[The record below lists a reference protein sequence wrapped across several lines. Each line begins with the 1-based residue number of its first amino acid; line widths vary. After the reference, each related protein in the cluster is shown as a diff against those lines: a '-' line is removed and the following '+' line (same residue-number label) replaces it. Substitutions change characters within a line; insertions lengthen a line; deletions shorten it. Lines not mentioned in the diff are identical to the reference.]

1 MKKRYLAAGIL
12 AAGVLLAGCQS
23 AGGETGA
30 VLEQHSAQAA
40 QSMADNGIQ
49 ATAPKGNENQSSDDS
64 AASSAQALTADVQSS
79 SQSTSQDS
87 AGNAAQN
94 ESQSGTSASGGQI
107 TEAQAKEIAL
117 TDAGVSEAD
126 VGDFIRIRPDR
137 DDGYQI
143 YEVEFY
149 VGAAEY
155 DYDIDAST
163 GTILSRDYDI
173 EDDFA
178 NTSAGVLDQDSVI
191 QIVLERVPGAS
202 AQNVRI
208 ELDEDDGRLKYEG
221 ELYYNHVEYE
231 FEINAET
238 GEILEWSEEQ
248 VTREERGSGIMRIL
262 VAEDQKDMN
271 RLISRRLA
279 EEQYSV
285 DSCYNGQEVLDYLEC
300 AEYDAIVLDIM
311 MPVMDGLQVL
321 KKLRAREDHIP
332 VLLLTARDSVE
343 DRVSGLDAGAD
354 DYLVK
359 PFAFEELLAR
369 IRVMLRKPA
378 AVQTTVSRVADLEV
392 HMDTRQVF
400 RQGKEIRL
408 SGKEFS
414 LLRYMVQNSGIV
426 LSREKLEQH
435 IWNYDY
441 AGGSN
446 VIDVYIRYLRKKI
459 DDGYEKKLI
468 HTVRGAGYVLKE

>member
-1 MKKRYLAAGIL
+1 
-12 AAGVLLAGCQS
+12 
-23 AGGETGA
+23 
-30 VLEQHSAQAA
+30 
-40 QSMADNGIQ
+40 
-49 ATAPKGNENQSSDDS
+49 
-64 AASSAQALTADVQSS
+64 
-79 SQSTSQDS
+79 
-87 AGNAAQN
+87 
-94 ESQSGTSASGGQI
+94 
-107 TEAQAKEIAL
+107 
-117 TDAGVSEAD
+117 
-126 VGDFIRIRPDR
+126 
-137 DDGYQI
+137 
-143 YEVEFY
+143 
-149 VGAAEY
+149 
-155 DYDIDAST
+155 
-163 GTILSRDYDI
+163 
-173 EDDFA
+173 
-178 NTSAGVLDQDSVI
+178 
-191 QIVLERVPGAS
+191 
-202 AQNVRI
+202 
-208 ELDEDDGRLKYEG
+208 
-221 ELYYNHVEYE
+221 
-231 FEINAET
+231 
-238 GEILEWSEEQ
+238 
-248 VTREERGSGIMRIL
+248 MRIL

-321 KKLRAREDHIP
+321 KKLRARENHVP

-414 LLRYMVQNSGIV
+414 LLATWYRIPASSSPEKSWSSISGIMITRAV
-426 LSREKLEQH
+426 PM
-435 IWNYDY
+435 
-441 AGGSN
+441 
-446 VIDVYIRYLRKKI
+446 
-459 DDGYEKKLI
+459 
-468 HTVRGAGYVLKE
+468 